1 MKICLVIPPSGFLLD
16 ERVFLTLGI
25 LKVGAV
31 LKESGHEVDCLD
43 FSGVANYEEAA
54 KDYSGDAEV
63 FAFTA
68 TTPQLPAAVRIRR
81 ILGGTAILG
90 GPHATL
96 VHAAAH
102 HGNDR
107 AKRALAG
114 LLRNFDTVVAGDGE
128 KAIFAA
134 LKMKGVVDADNPL
147 CELWQT
153 SKDFTASP
161 WPDRNLVDVGS
172 YHYSVD
178 SRNALSL
185 VSQLGCLTEDTLVVL
200 SSGNES
206 PIKDIKVGD
215 YVLCFNEETGRL
227 ESFPVA
233 QTYRREATDIWEIK
247 WDNGQV
253 IRATGEHPIFTQG
266 GWENS
271 SRIEPGTISAYL
283 PRVRKV
289 FRSSI
294 QETER
299 DVVLKTMPFSMAEGS
314 PKREVVSGGSASAEG
329 TGGGYVSGRE
339 ARLLHGEAQQ
349 LRTLDAGDSGETSS
363 LEARRLESN
372 EAPRGGS
379 QGFGNYQGEI
389 YGVFQEADHGELEEW
404 KNQASLR
411 KENDISESG
420 RGEIGGHFEDGPSAI
435 SVVRRRSVLDR
446 AMLVG
451 ESEESRLHAPTVAQ
465 GNLDAWGILA
475 SGRIGDSRSGLL
487 EQRLV
492 SPDGMEQGT
501 ADQVSA
507 CTDRETPLVWS
518 GITSKRFI
526 GKGTVYNLTV
536 HPGHTYF
543 ANRMLVHNCPFECS
557 FCGGRNSAMLRR
569 IRTRPSDSVIDEM
582 LHLHNTYGVTGLMFY
597 DDELNVNRGMVDLM
611 RKIKATGIDWRLRGF
626 VKSELFNDEQA
637 EAMYDAGFRWLL
649 CGFEAAHP
657 KILRNINKK
666 ATVEDNTRMLETAHR
681 YGLKVKALM
690 SMGHPAES
698 EETIYAMRDWLIEH
712 KPDDFDITVIT
723 VYPGTPYYDNAV
735 DLGSGAYCFETHGD
749 KLYSQ
754 DVDFMQEMAFYKGKP
769 GEYSAF
775 VWTDFISRERLA
787 QLRDEVEAEV
797 RAKLGI
803 PYPTGSAAIQFEHSM
818 GQNLPASILRSTKQ

>member
-54 KDYSGDAEV
+54 KDYSGGAEV
-63 FAFTA
+63 YAFTA
-68 TTPQLPAAVRIRR
+68 TTPQLPAAVKIRR
-81 ILGGTAILG
+81 VLGGNSILG

-96 VHAAAH
+96 VHAAAAR
-102 HGNDR
+102 GNSR
-107 AKRALAG
+107 GRTALEALVAEFG
-114 LLRNFDTVVAGDGE
+114 TVVAGDGE

-147 CELWQT
+147 CDLWQ
-153 SKDFTASP
+153 SSRDFAESP
-161 WPDRNLVDVGS
+161 WPDRSLVDVQS
-172 YHYSVD
+172 YHYAVD
-178 SRNALSL
+178 GHASLSI
-185 VSQLGCLTEDTLVVL
+185 VSQLGC
-200 SSGNES
+200 
-206 PIKDIKVGD
+206 
-215 YVLCFNEETGRL
+215 
-227 ESFPVA
+227 
-233 QTYRREATDIWEIK
+233 
-247 WDNGQV
+247 
-253 IRATGEHPIFTQG
+253 
-266 GWENS
+266 
-271 SRIEPGTISAYL
+271 
-283 PRVRKV
+283 
-289 FRSSI
+289 
-294 QETER
+294 
-299 DVVLKTMPFSMAEGS
+299 
-314 PKREVVSGGSASAEG
+314 
-329 TGGGYVSGRE
+329 
-339 ARLLHGEAQQ
+339 
-349 LRTLDAGDSGETSS
+349 
-363 LEARRLESN
+363 
-372 EAPRGGS
+372 
-379 QGFGNYQGEI
+379 
-389 YGVFQEADHGELEEW
+389 
-404 KNQASLR
+404 
-411 KENDISESG
+411 
-420 RGEIGGHFEDGPSAI
+420 
-435 SVVRRRSVLDR
+435 
-446 AMLVG
+446 
-451 ESEESRLHAPTVAQ
+451 
-465 GNLDAWGILA
+465 
-475 SGRIGDSRSGLL
+475 
-487 EQRLV
+487 
-492 SPDGMEQGT
+492 
-501 ADQVSA
+501 
-507 CTDRETPLVWS
+507 
-518 GITSKRFI
+518 
-526 GKGTVYNLTV
+526 
-536 HPGHTYF
+536 
-543 ANRMLVHNCPFECS
+543 PFECN

-569 IRTRPSDSVIDEM
+569 IRNRPADGVVEEM
-582 LHLHNTYGVTGLMFY
+582 LHLHSEYGVTGMMFY

-657 KILRNINKK
+657 RILRNINKK

-698 EETIYAMRDWLIEH
+698 EETIYAMRDWLIDH

-735 DLGSGAYCFETHGD
+735 DLGSGVYCFETHGD

-803 PYPTGSAAIQFEHSM
+803 PYPTGAAAIQFEHSM